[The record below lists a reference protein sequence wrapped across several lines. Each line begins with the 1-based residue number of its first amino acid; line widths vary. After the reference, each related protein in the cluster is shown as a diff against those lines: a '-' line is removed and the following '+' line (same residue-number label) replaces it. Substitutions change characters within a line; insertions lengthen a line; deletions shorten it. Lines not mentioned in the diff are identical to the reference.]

1 MISLKD
7 WVKDKVQIQE
17 KAQVENGT
25 TWDELIKA
33 IEEASER
40 KECRI
45 NQKNTGES
53 LITAA
58 FQVQLE

>member
-1 MISLKD
+1 MISLKY
-7 WVKDKVQIQE
+7 WVKEKVQLQE
-17 KAQVENGT
+17 EFEFETGSTRAEF
-25 TWDELIKA
+25 IKT

-45 NQKNTGES
+45 NQKKNGEL

-58 FQVQLE
+58 FQVQL